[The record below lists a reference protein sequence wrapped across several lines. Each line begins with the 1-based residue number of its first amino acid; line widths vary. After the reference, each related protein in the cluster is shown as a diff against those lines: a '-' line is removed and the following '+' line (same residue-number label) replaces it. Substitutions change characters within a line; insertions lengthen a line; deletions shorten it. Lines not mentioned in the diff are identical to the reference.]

1 MSKSEKVLEFYK
13 ALLAT
18 FDIIADDN
26 GLLSHKT
33 SGAPIMIDGK
43 RLAIPTNANIKLAGR
58 NELVMFHPLSEN
70 VFEGMS
76 EVFIELRHIVTA
88 KLHKIIAYT
97 AHTLLKLVLD
107 KASHEGLSNKQ
118 MATIS
123 SLSDVDEKFVDSFKK
138 LINKLEVTGN
148 KQLLNLFMKYGGE
161 LNGEKYMRVA
171 YVSFPLLEL
180 IDSSEDYIIHDVK
193 FRKKDMAI
201 LKTVFTVI
209 VPKAFEENAY
219 SAGSNSS
226 ISPYFVSLLL
236 AACNVLED
244 TGSTTWRFR
253 SYIEDEVG
261 ESQHVTASDILDKL
275 SGEDSI
281 LDFVNAIP
289 PMPYN
294 TGDNKTGKVI
304 DDDDDEERPK
314 SRASR
319 ATTTRDTS
327 RAAREDVR
335 EERVEEA
342 EEEYLDELRD
352 TVSDVMGIPANSLG
366 RGGLRDRDDR
376 DDRRRSETSYRDNGR
391 RTSGLRD
398 RDDVRGRGALRRRD
412 SHSVGLRDRATNYRV
427 SSRDDMD
434 DLRRG
439 NRGRSTNPAKTLPRM
454 P

>member
-18 FDIIADDN
+18 FDIITDDN

-43 RLAIPTNANIKLAGR
+43 RLAMPTNDNIKLAGR

-138 LINKLEVTGN
+138 LVNKLEVTGN
-148 KQLLNLFMKYGGE
+148 KQLINLFMKYGGE
-161 LNGEKYMRVA
+161 LNDEKYMRVA

-180 IDSSEDYIIHDVK
+180 INSSEDYIIHDVK

-226 ISPYFVSLLL
+226 IAPYFVSLLL

-275 SGEDSI
+275 SGEDTI

-294 TGDNKTGKVI
+294 TGDNQTGKVM
-304 DDDDDEERPK
+304 DDDDEDRPK

-319 ATTTRDTS
+319 ATATRDTT
-327 RAAREDVR
+327 RATREDVR
-335 EERVEEA
+335 EKPD
-342 EEEYLDELRD
+342 EEYLDEMREI
-352 TVSDVMGIPANSLG
+352 VSEAMGIPVDG
-366 RGGLRDRDDR
+366 GRRGGLRER
-376 DDRRRSETSYRDNGR
+376 DDRRRSETSSRDIGR
-391 RTSGLRD
+391 RSGGLRD
-398 RDDVRGRGALRRRD
+398 RNDVRGRGSLRRD
-412 SHSVGLRDRATNYRV
+412 VSHSVGLRDRATNYRV
-427 SSRDDMD
+427 GSRDDME
-434 DLRRG
+434 DLRRD